1 MRLNRP
7 QPGPLD
13 PNIAPAQPGAGAAH
27 FDPANGTSAT
37 NSAPPQAPQNH
48 PTLVKLAQLL
58 GRQVARDTSVDGG
71 VDD

>member
-13 PNIAPAQPGAGAAH
+13 PKIAPAQPGAGAAH
-27 FDPANGTSAT
+27 FGPANGTSAT

-48 PTLVKLAQLL
+48 PTLIKLAQLL
-58 GRQVARDTSVDGG
+58 GRQVARNASVDGG
-71 VDD
+71 ADD